1 MASGVKNYGIEGE
14 REGRE
19 EGKRQDDVVQDGGVG
34 GVTSGERESKNKMW
48 RVCASMSEGDRR
60 GEASGKAPR
69 EDEREGPRDG

>member
-1 MASGVKNYGIEGE
+1 M
-14 REGRE
+14 
-19 EGKRQDDVVQDGGVG
+19 VQDGGGG

-60 GEASGKAPR
+60 GEESGKAPR